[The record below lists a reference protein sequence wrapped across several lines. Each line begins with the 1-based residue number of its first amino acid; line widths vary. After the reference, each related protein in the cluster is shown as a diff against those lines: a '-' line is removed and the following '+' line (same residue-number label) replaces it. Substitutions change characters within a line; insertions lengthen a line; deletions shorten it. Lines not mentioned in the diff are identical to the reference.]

1 MIWGCKFG
9 ILPILVSN
17 WVPIDRSLYY
27 YRPMFQVTSLI
38 VRGASNLW
46 LFWKWRDEKIKKR
59 EKGKKIEKL
68 KLLKKE
74 KIIVTFLN
82 RVILWMN
89 KKYEVRFSL
98 IRQYQRK
105 KKVKVMFGNRFFFL
119 TYFWEYKEKKFIYF
133 WNPNHV
139 WLAKIKK
146 IVFWRKKIEN
156 TKIYCY

>member
-1 MIWGCKFG
+1 MRK
-9 ILPILVSN
+9 L
-17 WVPIDRSLYY
+17 
-27 YRPMFQVTSLI
+27 
-38 VRGASNLW
+38 
-46 LFWKWRDEKIKKR
+46 KKR

-119 TYFWEYKEKKFIYF
+119 KLIFE
-133 WNPNHV
+133 N
-139 WLAKIKK
+139 IKK
-146 IVFWRKKIEN
+146 KNSYIFEIKN
-156 TKIYCY
+156 MFG